1 MDFSEQQRSKSQV
14 AVTLTTISPTLVC
27 HWIIIFWSSS
37 MWKRS
42 MYGFFFSLI
51 KRNNSHIWL

>member
-1 MDFSEQQRSKSQV
+1 MDFSEQHQRSERQV
-14 AVTLTTISPTLVC
+14 AVTLTTISPTSVC

-42 MYGFFFSLI
+42 MYGFFFL
-51 KRNNSHIWL
+51 